1 MSDSHE
7 PDIPEEARLLREL
20 RDSEERA
27 AHEPSAAHDTA
38 ILQAARATG
47 RSIRRRTA
55 PPVRARGWLPLSLA
69 AALLLGIA
77 IGRASWVVHL
87 AHPVHAQLTIPA
99 EMAVRGLSVG
109 GAAVPVPVEQAD
121 PAVWYRYIQ
130 ELVFSGQTEL
140 AEQHLHRFREL
151 HPDFVYQP

>member
-7 PDIPEEARLLREL
+7 PGIPEEARLLREL
-20 RDSEERA
+20 RDGEERA
-27 AHEPSAAHDTA
+27 AHEPSAAHDAA

-47 RSIRRRTA
+47 SGIRRRTVA
-55 PPVRARGWLPLSLA
+55 PVRAKSWLPISLA

-77 IGRASWVVHL
+77 IGRASWVVQL
-87 AHPVHAQLTIPA
+87 AHPVRAQLTIPA
-99 EMAVRGLSVG
+99 EMAVRGLSAS
-109 GAAVPVPVEQAD
+109 GAAVPIPVEQAE
-121 PAVWYRYIQ
+121 PAAWYRYIQ
-130 ELVFSGQTEL
+130 ELVFSGQAEL